1 MVLTL
6 TITGNNIISQQGN
19 NLLRYNFPTTAQF
32 DNHEIAMTACSIY
45 YSWYNVDQALYG
57 NNLFYYFWLST
68 VGNPYNLTAADP
80 YITITDASGNQITY
94 YYDAIANLTYIR
106 YPVLLPDGIYEL
118 QGIVDY
124 MQYVMIQN
132 NTYAFDTTTNKNCY
146 YINMLVNP
154 TQYCYDVTTYQVDL
168 SGNLPSNITPFYPDP
183 PIAFTPLVQF
193 PKNFC
198 ALVGFTVF
206 TTSPSPSVLDKSFV
220 LYQSNVSPQIQPN
233 PTLVLN
239 CDKVIN
245 PYANPTSTVYSLA
258 ATGTIGS
265 QIQIFVPTLIWLP
278 LAKGSYPAISFS
290 WAAANGGQV
299 NIRDPNMCLVF
310 AIRNCNTDVIQ
321 VGNLGS

>member
-1 MVLTL
+1 
-6 TITGNNIISQQGN
+6 
-19 NLLRYNFPTTAQF
+19 
-32 DNHEIAMTACSIY
+32 
-45 YSWYNVDQALYG
+45 
-57 NNLFYYFWLST
+57 
-68 VGNPYNLTAADP
+68 
-80 YITITDASGNQITY
+80 
-94 YYDAIANLTYIR
+94 
-106 YPVLLPDGIYEL
+106 
-118 QGIVDY
+118 
-124 MQYVMIQN
+124 
-132 NTYAFDTTTNKNCY
+132 
-146 YINMLVNP
+146 MLVNP
-154 TQYCYDVTTYQVDL
+154 TQYCFDITTYQVDT
-168 SGNLPSNITPFYPDP
+168 SGNLPSNITPYYPDP
-183 PIAFTPLVQF
+183 PIAFTPLIQF
-193 PKNFC
+193 PKNFN

-206 TTSPSPSVLDKSFV
+206 TTSPSPSILDKSFV

-299 NIRDPNMCLVF
+299 NIRDPNMCIVF

-321 VGNLGS
+321 VGTMGS